1 MSTPL
6 VQQNKLHPF
15 PNQAA
20 LQGDR
25 KRVAFVTGAGQGLG
39 RAIAIRLAKDGLDVA
54 VNDINSATVEETK
67 MLIEA
72 EGAKSIFVVG
82 DVSDEATVSS
92 MISQIVTELGYLDV
106 LVSILCPWIKIVVFI
121 SGHHLTLWLSD

>member
-54 VNDINSATVEETK
+54 VNDINSATIEETK
-67 MLIEA
+67 TLIEA
-72 EGAKSIFVVG
+72 EGVQSISVVG
-82 DVSDEATVSS
+82 DVSDEAKVSS

-106 LVSILCPWIKIVVFI
+106 LVSILCP
-121 SGHHLTLWLSD
+121 